1 MLLHSSITRFSR
13 ITITTL
19 RFTTPL
25 RHRSKM
31 AQQPPWQEPHQGTP
45 SKLVLYNSLTKTKTP
60 FRPIDP
66 EGKKVT
72 WYSCGPTTYDYSHL
86 GHARNYVSNDILR
99 RIMKDYFGFQVQYV
113 QNVTDID
120 DKIILRARSQHLLS
134 EFKTQHPQV
143 TADTLATTLKAFH
156 AYAEKNLPLLAPEL
170 KPEDFNSESAVKYA
184 SVLAGKSLDGTG
196 LPGDKEAK
204 IKMHIQVL
212 AKAATALL
220 APKKGSE
227 EDAAN
232 FHEDAADVLMPYLD
246 SLHGS
251 SISSSDHGIFSAL
264 AKKYE
269 ILFDE
274 DMEALNVLPP
284 DVTTRVSEYVPQV
297 VSFTEEIVRKG
308 FGYATDT
315 GVYFDIAAFEKVEG
329 NHYARLEPWNKHD
342 SSLIADGEGSLSTK
356 SGKRSEGDFA
366 LWKASRVGEPAW
378 ESSFMQGRPG
388 WHIECSVM
396 ASETLGE
403 QIDIHSGGIDLCFP
417 HHDNELAQSE
427 AYWSTGKQWINYFL
441 HMGHLSI
448 AGSKMSKS
456 LKNFITIR
464 EALSNGDY
472 TPRSLRIIFLMG
484 GWHTGIQIEDDMKR
498 AAAGFE
504 SYITNFFLRINDLEM
519 HPNTKSTGSEDAQVL
534 EALATAKSKVHDA
547 LADSFDTPTAL
558 RAIRS
563 LIETWNRLSDDVNDD
578 VSRQLGQYVTRMVRI
593 FGLDKASPDDGDIGW
608 TGAVVPEE
616 GKEWIH
622 AASRLRDE
630 VRQRAI
636 AKEPLSLETVNSL
649 VSKDKPSKQQD
660 AAAVP
665 WAELLSKFQEELLL
679 LAQQKA
685 EAKAYLELCDELRDT
700 HLWNAG
706 VYLEDRTNAP
716 AMVRPVDA
724 ELRAEREQKEAIA
737 QQKAEAKQK
746 REREEAEKKARLGE
760 QAKISPKDMFK
771 TEEYSAWDD
780 DGVPTKDKEGIDVP
794 KSKGKKLRKEWEKQ
808 KKLHEEHLKGVDGS

>member
-1 MLLHSSITRFSR
+1 
-13 ITITTL
+13 
-19 RFTTPL
+19 
-25 RHRSKM
+25 M
-31 AQQPPWQEPHQGTP
+31 AQQPPWQEPHPGAP
-45 SKLVLYNSLTKTKTP
+45 SKLVVYNSLTKTKTP

-66 EGKKVT
+66 EGKRVT

-120 DKIILRARSQHLLS
+120 DKIILRARQQHLLS
-134 EFKTQHPQV
+134 EFRSQHPQV
-143 TADTLATTLKAFH
+143 TADALATTLKAFH
-156 AYAEKNLPLLAPEL
+156 AYAAEKLPLLTPEL
-170 KPEDFNSESAVKYA
+170 KPEDFSSESAEKYA
-184 SVLAGKSLDGTG
+184 SVLAGKSLDGINP
-196 LPGDKEAK
+196 PGDKEAK
-204 IKMHIQVL
+204 IKMHIQTL

-220 APKKGSE
+220 SPTKGSD

-232 FHEDAADVLMPYLD
+232 FYDNASDVLMPYLD
-246 SLHGS
+246 SLYGT
-251 SISSSDHGIFSAL
+251 SISSSDHEIFSAL

-396 ASETLGE
+396 ASETLGK

-464 EALSNGDY
+464 EALSNGEF

-484 GWHTGIQIEDDMKR
+484 GWHSGVQIEDDMKR

-504 SYITNFFLRINDLEM
+504 SYVSSFFMRIKDLEM
-519 HPNTKSTGSEDAQVL
+519 HPNTNSTGTEDARVL
-534 EALATAKSKVHDA
+534 EALATAKLKVNEA

-558 RAIRS
+558 RAIRG
-563 LIETWNRLSDDVNDD
+563 LVEAWNTADKAGLSDD

-593 FGLDKASPDDGDIGW
+593 FGLDGKASPDDGGIGW
-608 TGAVVPEE
+608 AGVDIPEE
-616 GKEWIH
+616 GKDYIY

-636 AKEPLSLETVNSL
+636 AKEPLRIDSL

-665 WAELLSKFQEELLL
+665 WAELLSKFQEDLILLS
-679 LAQQKA
+679 QQKA
-685 EAKAYLELCDELRDT
+685 EAKAYLDLCDELRDT

-746 REREEAEKKARLGE
+746 REREEAEKKAKLAE
-760 QAKISPKDMFK
+760 QARINPKDMFK
-771 TEEYSAWDD
+771 TDEYSAWDD
-780 DGVPTKDKEGIDVP
+780 DGVPTKDKEGVDVP

-808 KKLHEEHLKGVDGS
+808 KKLHEEHLKGIGSS